1 MTTGTVSTG
10 TATTSGGDI
19 SGAPALGV
27 TAWTVGTFLYVDFDS
42 SITAT
47 TGLISGNKYATMQC
61 IKLGTAEYMCVASEL
76 VGGGNG
82 SGQFHW
88 SAYGKATAPA
98 TADWTNDKLPTD
110 SSTGSP
116 VANLAAVATYY
127 PLFKAT
133 SIAAATDALPGT
145 VNLTTT
151 AFYSNADFMW
161 SATGN
166 TIGGAYSSSSNDA
179 KYFKSRLQYKRT
191 NADAAAA
198 TTLKGVLDGWVA
210 STAGGCGDYL
220 VVGTATKAVYTWT
233 VDTAATCT
241 TTTTTTTGALS
252 LATIGA
258 AIALA
263 VAF

>member
-1 MTTGTVSTG
+1 V
-10 TATTSGGDI
+10 DQY
-19 SGAPALGV
+19 
-27 TAWTVGTFLYVDFDS
+27 LYVDFDS

-47 TGLISGNKYATMQC
+47 TGLIASNKYATMQC
-61 IKLGTAEYMCVASEL
+61 IKLATAEYMCVASEL
-76 VGGGNG
+76 VGDGNG
-82 SGQFHW
+82 TGQFTW

-98 TADWTNDKLPTD
+98 SGDWTADKLPTD
-110 SSTGSP
+110 SSTGTP
-116 VANLAAVATYY
+116 AANLAATATYY

-133 SIAAATDALPGT
+133 SIAAASDALPGT

-151 AFYSNADFMW
+151 AFYSSADFMW

-166 TIGGAYSSSSNDA
+166 TIGGAYVSSSENNA
-179 KYFKSRLQYKRT
+179 KYFKSRLQYKR
-191 NADAAAA
+191 DASTSAAA

-210 STAGGCGDYL
+210 STIGGCGDYL
-220 VVGTATKAVYTWT
+220 HSGTATKAVYTWT

>member
-1 MTTGTVSTG
+1 V
-10 TATTSGGDI
+10 DQY
-19 SGAPALGV
+19 
-27 TAWTVGTFLYVDFDS
+27 LYVDFDS

-47 TGLISGNKYATMQC
+47 TGLIASNKYATMQC
-61 IKLGTAEYMCVASEL
+61 IKLATAEYMCVASEL
-76 VGGGNG
+76 VGDGNG
-82 SGQFHW
+82 TGQFTW

-98 TADWTNDKLPTD
+98 TADWTADKLPTD
-110 SSTGSP
+110 SSTSVP
-116 VANLAAVATYY
+116 AANLAATATYY

-133 SIAAATDALPGT
+133 SVANASDTTVGT

-151 AFYSNADFMW
+151 AFYSSADFMW

-166 TIGGAYSSSSNDA
+166 TVGGAYSSAANLA
-179 KYFKSRLQYKRT
+179 KYFKSRLQYKRDGT
-191 NADAAAA
+191 NSAGA
-198 TTLKGVLDGWVA
+198 TALKGVLDGWVA
-210 STAGGCGDYL
+210 STAGGCGDY
-220 VVGTATKAVYTWT
+220 VHSGTTTKAVYTWT